1 MFFGQPCIVN
11 FTLFVHDDAA
21 VIARGHRQIVDLRH
35 REGGRVLWK
44 AAVIEVL
51 ENKRQSRA

>member
-1 MFFGQPCIVN
+1 MLLFGIN
-11 FTLFVHDDAA
+11 FTLFIHDDAT

-35 REGGRVLWK
+35 REGGSVLWK